1 MKSLILL
8 LKMTNTSQTIPYPQ
22 SVLCRP
28 FTENFLSVKFEEIML
43 YLINKY
49 GDRFELYLHSLISKK
64 SPHSKVLESNIH
76 SNLKLEEIAFMHM
89 SIPVLSVIL

>member
-1 MKSLILL
+1 
-8 LKMTNTSQTIPYPQ
+8 
-22 SVLCRP
+22 
-28 FTENFLSVKFEEIML
+28 ML

-76 SNLKLEEIAFMHM
+76 SNLKLEEISIM
-89 SIPVLSVIL
+89 SISSFKRHFISEYNTSPGKWLQDKRLQKKPKKP

>member
-1 MKSLILL
+1 
-8 LKMTNTSQTIPYPQ
+8 
-22 SVLCRP
+22 
-28 FTENFLSVKFEEIML
+28 ML

-76 SNLKLEEIAFMHM
+76 SNLKLEEIAFLC
-89 SIPVLSVIL
+89 IILVLSVIL